1 MKEMTREEFFTHFTF
16 LAADLVTELWED
28 GYDVEEAEEYL
39 EWMREKTEIFVD

>member
-1 MKEMTREEFFTHFTF
+1 MKEMTREEFFAYFTF

-39 EWMREKTEIFVD
+39 AWMEEKPEILVD